1 MGSIFDLN
9 KLSRAIDQAKRAPTE
24 LDEETRKM
32 RNALGG
38 DGYQDKSFMSLSAN
52 GTSDLVKSLQPV
64 ALADEE
70 LTALE
75 AFFYSRKPKK
85 RALVKKADDDEDD
98 DADNDG
104 PGLQFAP
111 VKRSRAFLIELFDQI
126 ADATNS
132 FNVFMFFMRDLLHQG
147 RRLFA
152 LEDDPVALKEAISSI
167 FIQAVKY
174 RNNLKTGADNS
185 VTQSM
190 YSVIG
195 AMMQGDKHSLRPSQ
209 VYSGGIDVVLARSAR
224 DASLMCSDI
233 SYGGYLESNLTEY
246 GYEQNRMGAY
256 MTQTSLHVKE
266 AAKQILAYV
275 FGEGTEHSAYEP
287 QLRSIPLTTDFTE
300 IQRIFEKNLEIKL
313 PEEFF
318 TNITFGSEPN
328 SYAERFVRI
337 GLVLHAEKNAAAALQ
352 KSYKTELDKSDTA
365 PENLLNHET
374 VIKHRISQDTTT
386 EAALMNR
393 SVGSTVSFTFDK
405 ATANFI
411 TQTSDGEQINYS
423 SFDNWFSIWSSQF
436 LRKPNTRV
444 KNTIGQGRVKL
455 SNIPRYVLPVSKLE
469 DITKARARM
478 GMSVEATRA
487 NEDGLYVTPKGTL
500 AYLPTQED
508 RQHLTSVVEFERLS
522 AKIAKTCADYS
533 INMSQLSE
541 SYDVLVQFG
550 VPYQVYQEAVEDL
563 KKLVAFEGSVLSY
576 DWDYG
581 LRVYASAR
589 PGIVR
594 CDVQIGAVKP
604 DTLTI
609 ADYLGYNMAREGEAP
624 LQKTFADSVMLMT
637 DEDPVVN
644 DKDPAELYGGPFEAD
659 AWVRSQHF
667 QSIIETYLY
676 HAYKKDLPSIQELVD
691 RAMSELNIAK
701 LDAEAPRQQGSR
713 VYSGIIKEDGKITG
727 VDVTQAKDRE
737 LLENILSR
745 TALACS
751 GKSGSWVAASVQE
764 DIGTLAGMDAF
775 QEAVKEHEDY
785 FVPNQSPANHFAR
798 LFNFVGGNMFKQM
811 LDGINSL
818 SVEQLTN
825 GDREFKSEY
834 NQHHRLPDMPV
845 RMVNQTVTR
854 PDSSVIL
861 NIVKPISILFG
872 KYAQNY
878 EEFQAEAE
886 EAIKSIERDDGID
899 VEDIHFAGSNA
910 EFSVF
915 PHQLDTHRYLRKPKP
930 PKFAVL
936 DISPGGGK
944 TSIGLGDMASIVK
957 DMQAQGKKVRP
968 LVLCPDGLVRNWCDD
983 MKTFAGGNWNMI
995 PIDNAVFKR
1004 WGPERLQQI
1013 IDSAPPNTI
1022 VVAGLN
1028 FLRNNKMSIVI
1039 GNAVINVGTNLEFIK
1054 AFKFNYIIIDE
1065 SHKLKNPLTAKSKI
1079 VRQLT
1084 TASFVDFLRIA
1095 TGTLISDRVKDIEGQ
1110 TALYSPH
1117 IFRRG
1122 ELAANTKVED
1132 DLELGDDTVQLWKVN
1147 TPQRARQRLS
1157 RYAAVITKK
1166 KKEWAFMLPNPIES
1180 FHRVDFVPT
1189 DGTEDDVRL
1198 GELHRE
1204 LYDLVVQESIEDL
1217 QKLLDKA
1224 KAKHRSTSAD
1234 EGEDEDED
1242 DDPEEKEGELREA
1255 DLELGEGDELG
1266 MLNPIDVEAYLQ
1278 RIERL
1283 IIAPEHD
1290 PLFERVFG
1298 AYGSKKYVSQKAKVI
1313 ATLVDEHF
1321 NPPVWNKGDNY
1332 TEFDLVQD
1340 GEDLYLARKSDLTTP
1355 RREMLPRDTIGKR
1368 PSDSP
1373 KLWKKEP
1380 EGKVIIFCR
1389 YTNSVDAVFKALP
1402 AKYQAMAVR
1411 FTGIEVDKWSN
1422 LDAFKSDPKVKI
1434 LIANEM
1440 GLSEGHNLQMASRMI
1455 RVESPWGP
1463 GELDQSA
1470 SRIFRPDPKGAK
1482 AGEIYREAVYLDWVI
1497 ADHTMEVAKQG
1508 RLIAKIFNK
1517 ARFDEAENPRYE
1529 DVLKSYNLPEVS
1541 MSIAGTLQQRP
1552 SFKEYAEYVNGYA
1565 ALNGLL
1571 RQEFH
1576 EMRTTMPASMIEVP
1590 QTPNVEGAGR
1600 ILTPFVS
1607 SQDIP
1612 DPNGWKP
1619 ISLKQYLRSDLGK
1632 TFREDPQR
1640 LIGQP
1645 VITDLGYGMI
1655 ASAKNR
1661 YIGKA
1666 KDGVLD
1672 PARPVS
1678 SIMVKLKDGT
1688 MTSFND
1694 LGLAFVPS
1702 KISAKDIKEQF
1713 AVDVAYRKADIRKL
1727 ERLQKDQE
1735 RLDEIEAAK
1744 AAKANTRGS
1753 RDAAV
1758 RLKAKDAGEKR
1769 LRNIKEGKPVNQGVK
1784 YEKDLKVP
1792 TSVQRA
1798 DEPVVESTPVLFSPA
1813 FYHGYLTLETDN
1825 LDYTKAL
1832 KKLKFKEI
1840 GEYAFIVVQRR
1851 NQANAVMDYI
1861 EEKFHL
1867 SDQTA
1872 ERLGAVFSAFA
1883 KGKRGLY
1890 SMELAPAASMPH
1902 FFATRKKMVDDRK
1915 EARIFPFFM
1924 NDKLMLVCDVA
1935 TSPIIKKHIGKAI
1948 PEAGT
1953 KWQLSQGALMYFAAN
1968 KADLNAKIKEVKAAG
1983 IEIGSPDVLKKE
1995 VAEIAFRAPKKK

>member
-9 KLSRAIDQAKRAPTE
+9 KLSRAIDQAKQKPNALE
-24 LDEETRKM
+24 EETRQM
-32 RNALGG
+32 RNTLGG
-38 DGYQDKSFMSLSAN
+38 DGYDDKTFMSLSAT

-64 ALADEE
+64 SLADDE
-70 LTALE
+70 LVALE
-75 AFFYSRKPKK
+75 AFFYSRRPKK

-152 LEDDPVALKEAISSI
+152 LEEDPVALKEAISSI
-167 FIQAVKY
+167 FTQAVKY

-224 DASLMCSDI
+224 DQSLMCSDI

-300 IQRIFEKNLEIKL
+300 IQRIFEKNLEMKL

-328 SYAERFVRI
+328 SYADRFVRI
-337 GLVLHAEKNAAAALQ
+337 GLVLHAEKNAASALQ
-352 KSYKTELDKSDTA
+352 KSYKQELDKSDTA

-393 SVGSTVSFTFDK
+393 AVGSTVSFTFDK
-405 ATANFI
+405 ATSNFI
-411 TQTSDGEQINYS
+411 TQTTNGEQINYS

-455 SNIPRYVLPVSKLE
+455 SSIPRYVLPVSKLE
-469 DITKARARM
+469 DITKARQRM

-487 NEDGLYVTPKGTL
+487 NDDGLYVTPKGTL

-563 KKLVAFEGSVLSY
+563 KALVAFEGSVLSY

-609 ADYLGYNMAREGEAP
+609 ADYLGYNMARENEAP

-637 DEDPVVN
+637 DEDPVGN
-644 DKDPAELYGGPFEAD
+644 AKDPSEIYGSPFEAD
-659 AWVRSQHF
+659 AWVRAPHF
-667 QSIIETYLY
+667 KSIIETYLY
-676 HAYKKDLPSIQELVD
+676 HAYKKELPSVQELVD
-691 RAMSELNIAK
+691 RAMSELNITK
-701 LDAEAPRQQGSR
+701 LDADTPRQQGSR
-713 VYSGIIKEDGKITG
+713 VYMGIIKEDGKITG
-727 VDVTQAKDRE
+727 VDATQAKDME
-737 LLENILSR
+737 ILENILSR

-751 GKSGSWVAASVQE
+751 GRSGSWVAASVQE
-764 DIGTLAGMDAF
+764 DIGMNAGMDQF

-798 LFNFVGGNMFKQM
+798 LYNFIGGNMFKQM

-825 GDREFKSEY
+825 GNREFKSEY
-834 NQHHRLPDMPV
+834 NANYRLASMPAK
-845 RMVNQTVTR
+845 MVNQTVTR

-878 EEFQAEAE
+878 EEFEAEAE
-886 EAIKSIERDDGID
+886 DAIKSIERDDSIE
-899 VEDIHFAGSNA
+899 VEDIHFAGSNKD
-910 EFSVF
+910 FSVF
-915 PHQLDTHRYLRKPKP
+915 PHQLDTHRYLRKPSP

-983 MKTFAGGNWNMI
+983 MKTFTGGAWNMI

-1004 WGPERLQQI
+1004 WGAERLQQI

-1084 TASFVDFLRIA
+1084 TASFVEWLRIA
-1095 TGTLISDRVKDIEGQ
+1095 TGTLIADRVKDIEGQ

-1122 ELAANTKVED
+1122 ELAQNAKVED
-1132 DLELGDDTVQLWKVN
+1132 DLELGDETVQLWKVN

-1189 DGTEDDVRL
+1189 DGSADDIRL

-1217 QKLLDKA
+1217 EALLA
-1224 KAKHRSTSAD
+1224 KAKTRAKSSSTND
-1234 EGEDEDED
+1234 DDDDEDE
-1242 DDPEEKEGELREA
+1242 DDPEEKEGELRQA
-1255 DLELGEGDELG
+1255 DLELGEDDELG
-1266 MLNPIDVEAYLQ
+1266 ILSALDVEAYLQ

-1290 PLFERVFG
+1290 PLFEKVFG

-1313 ATLVDEHF
+1313 ANLVDEHF
-1321 NPPVWNKGDNY
+1321 NPPVWNKGENY

-1340 GEDLYLARKSDLTTP
+1340 GDDLYLARKSDLTTP

-1368 PSDSP
+1368 PSENP

-1529 DVLKSYNLPEVS
+1529 DVLSSYNLPEVS

-1552 SFKEYAEYVNGYA
+1552 SFSEYAEYVNGYA

-1576 EMRTTMPASMIEVP
+1576 EMRTSMPASMIEVP
-1590 QTPNVEGAGR
+1590 QTPNVEGAGH

-1632 TFREDPQR
+1632 EFREDPQR

-1655 ASAKNR
+1655 AGAKNR
-1661 YIGKA
+1661 YVGRA

-1672 PARPVS
+1672 PTRPVS

-1702 KISAKDIKEQF
+1702 KISAKDIKNQF

-1744 AAKANTRGS
+1744 AEKATKRGS

-1758 RLKAKDAGEKR
+1758 RLKSKDAGDKR
-1769 LRNIKEGKPVNQGVK
+1769 MRNIKEGKPVNQGVK

-1792 TSVQRA
+1792 TTVQRA
-1798 DEPVVESTPVLFSPA
+1798 AEQQAPAEPVMLSPA

-1825 LDYTKAL
+1825 LDYAKAL

-1840 GEYAFIVVQRR
+1840 GEYAFIVLSRR

-1861 EEKFHL
+1861 QEKFHL

-1872 ERLGAVFSAFA
+1872 DRLGAVFTAFA

-1890 SMELAPAASMPH
+1890 SMELAPANTMPH
-1902 FFATRKKMVDDRK
+1902 FFATRKKMVEDRK

-1968 KADLNAKIKEVKAAG
+1968 KADLNAKIKEIKAAG